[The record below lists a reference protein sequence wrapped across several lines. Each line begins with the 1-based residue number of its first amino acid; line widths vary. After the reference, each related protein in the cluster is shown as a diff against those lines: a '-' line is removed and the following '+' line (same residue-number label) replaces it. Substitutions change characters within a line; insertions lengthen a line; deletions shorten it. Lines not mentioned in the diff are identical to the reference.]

1 LASSAQF
8 IPYVDDTYHAP
19 GYVGGEHRLVVELT
33 AQDATVSA
41 AVEIT
46 KKGSGAVQAQDATTS
61 ATTKRTVNA
70 LEADL
75 HDGPSVVVDV
85 AGDGER
91 SVVTVV
97 AAAEV
102 DTPSQVTG
110 VAERIINAS
119 GALSIGESS
128 VSGAGARTSNNILS
142 SVQAQSSTVSGTSN
156 AQRNASGAVQAQD
169 ATIVGVAER
178 TINASGTL
186 AAQSSVVTGIAER
199 EIDDQGGNALQQS
212 SASIVSGVAERVIT
226 SSGSLESQPIGGVVG
241 SGNIGYNTSSALQT
255 QSSVVTGEAEN
266 IITGTGVLQQSS
278 VPVVSGVAERII
290 TGSAAI
296 QAEGLTAFGV
306 ANRIIVDVDATP
318 QTQSSSVTG
327 LAENSIV
334 SQSAALQTQ
343 SSTTVGVAE
352 RIIVQEGAAQ
362 FKPTDNN
369 VVTGQGVRKKNAS
382 GALQQS
388 SASIVTGVAERIIT
402 PDDAN
407 LTASEVGVSVVTG
420 ISERE
425 VVQTGDGSLEAQSST
440 IVGVAKRIIVQE
452 GAAAF
457 KPTDNNVAVGVA
469 ERVIT
474 GSGDLHDGPVVLT
487 DVAGDAERQVNTTFA
502 AIVHDDDA
510 EIVATANVGRI
521 TSAALSTNSSTVAAV
536 VEITSN
542 QLGDAEF
549 QPSANNLVVGLAER
563 VVTAGSTV
571 LQVSE
576 VITGPVSGVAE
587 REIVTE
593 SGSIQAQ
600 PSVVTGLAENKI
612 VSQSAALQ
620 AQSSTTVCAAERIIT
635 QEGGGALK
643 PTNNNTVT
651 GLAEVKKTGFGHL
664 GAVGWGVGGNATRI
678 VVDTDATPAA
688 QSSTIAG
695 VGVRTSNTLDGALTA
710 AEIGVSVVAGNGERS
725 IVTESAA
732 AVVDDQSDVVGVAE
746 REITGTGTVGHRF
759 TPETVVHTVTNNG
772 SASWK
777 IDGQTNPTLE
787 FHRGSTYI
795 FSVTASGHPFWIKSS
810 PGTGTGGAYNDG
822 VTNNGDDVGT
832 ITFVVPDNAPST
844 LYYNC
849 QYHGSMGGTI
859 TVLPALSN
867 QLQNSVV
874 TGAAERELLAGNVAI
889 VADDCVITS
898 TVEITS
904 NSQGQLSAQDAVVV
918 GLSERTIVDVDTTVV
933 AQDAVVS
940 GAAEREIRT
949 SATLVPTANNI
960 VAGIAEREIRSA
972 VTLSAQNVVVSGVAE
987 RIITGVDTNL
997 TAAEVGISA
1006 VVGNA
1011 ERKVVVAEGNLTA
1024 AEIGA
1029 SGVAGVAEREIET
1042 NNITQ
1047 ALAASDVTISGV
1059 AERIIDAGSLTI
1071 RPTEY
1076 NVVYAVAERTIVALD
1091 ANLTASEVGL
1101 SVVVGD
1107 AEREVITEQSA
1118 LIVDD
1123 PSDVA
1128 GSAERIVTGSGERI
1142 THMVSRSGNSAW
1154 VIDGVQN
1161 PTLEFHKGSK
1171 YIIKVSTPGHPFW
1184 IKSVPGTSFPIG
1196 TGTEN
1201 AYNDGVTNNGEDNG
1215 TIVFDVPLN
1224 APDNLYYN
1232 CQYHPNMAGTIDV
1245 QKIVSPIA
1253 QPSDVSGVAEREI
1266 RSAVTLE
1273 APASTVNATTNVIIK
1288 PRGILECTPSLVE
1301 GTAKRTVV
1309 DVVPNPAAQSS
1320 TIAGVAERIVELEVE
1335 GAIDGDVNTDPSTV
1349 AGVAERIIR
1358 PVVTLSSEDSQVSG
1372 VAERKVVSVSTAV
1385 AAQDVTVVCSAE
1397 RIITSVEADLTASEV
1412 GVSVVAGVAERE
1424 IDDQGG
1430 DALTTVDCLVTGVAE
1445 RIIKVADGVP
1455 DSNGV
1460 AIPRSGP
1467 STVNAVT
1474 KRTVFVIEADLTADE
1489 VGVSNVVGTGARREV
1504 SAAVPLVRSFRIT
1517 KPKQVTIVIRTKP
1530 SAIEAV

>member
-1 LASSAQF
+1 MASSAQF

-19 GYVGGEHRLVVELT
+19 GYVGGEHRLVVEIV

-46 KKGSGAVQAQDATTS
+46 KKGSGAVQAQDVSVS
-61 ATTKRTVNA
+61 ATTKRTVVVLN
-70 LEADL
+70 ADL
-75 HDGPSVVVDV
+75 HDGPATIVDV

-97 AAAEV
+97 SAVEH

-110 VAERIINAS
+110 VAERTVNGS

-128 VSGAGARTSNNILS
+128 VTATVEISSNALDATP
-142 SVQAQSSTVSGTSN
+142 QAQSSTVNGSAN
-156 AQRNASGAVQAQD
+156 AQRNASGAIQAQD
-169 ATIVGVAER
+169 ATSVGVSER
-178 TINASGTL
+178 TVVDTDATP
-186 AAQSSVVTGIAER
+186 AAQSSTVSAVSER
-199 EIDDQGGNALQQS
+199 EIDDQGGNALS
-212 SASIVSGVAERVIT
+212 SQDAALSGVAERVIT

-241 SGNIGYNTSSALQT
+241 SGNNGRVTSPALQT
-255 QSSVVTGEAEN
+255 GSSVVTGEAEN
-266 IITGTGVLQQSS
+266 IITGAGSLQQSS
-278 VPVVSGVAERII
+278 VPVISGVAERVV

-296 QAEGLTAFGV
+296 KDNDHTVFGISTRTV
-306 ANRIIVDVDATP
+306 VDVDATP
-318 QTQSSSVTG
+318 QAQSSSVTG

-334 SQSAALQTQ
+334 SQSAALQAQ
-343 SSTTVGVAE
+343 SSTTVGAAE
-352 RIIVQEGAAQ
+352 RIIVQEGNAQ

-369 VVTGQGVRKKNAS
+369 VVTGQGTRKKNAS
-382 GALQQS
+382 GVLQQS
-388 SASIVTGVAERIIT
+388 SVPIVTGVAERIIT

-420 ISERE
+420 VTERV

-440 IVGVAKRIIVQE
+440 TVGVAERTIVQE
-452 GAAAF
+452 GAATF
-457 KPTDNNVAVGVA
+457 KPTDNNVVVGAA

-474 GSGDLHDGPVVLT
+474 GIGDLHDGPVTLT
-487 DVAGDAERQVNTTFA
+487 DVAGDGERQVNTTFA

-510 EIVATANVGRI
+510 DVVAVANIGRI
-521 TSAALSTNSSTVAAV
+521 TNVALSTDNSTVTSV

-549 QPSANNLVVGLAER
+549 RPSANNLVVGIAER
-563 VVTAGSTV
+563 KVTAGTTI
-571 LQVSE
+571 LQTSE
-576 VITGPVSGVAE
+576 VITGPVTGVAE

-600 PSVVTGLAENKI
+600 PSVVTGEAENKI

-620 AQSSTTVCAAERIIT
+620 AQSSVTVSAAERVIT

-643 PTNNNTVT
+643 PTNNNTVA
-651 GLAEVKKTGFGHL
+651 GLAEVKKTGSGQI
-664 GAVGWGVGGNATRI
+664 GAVGWGVGGTATRI
-678 VVDTDATPAA
+678 IVDTDTTPAA
-688 QSSTIAG
+688 QSSSVAG
-695 VGVRTSNTLDGALTA
+695 VAVRTSNALDGDLTA

-732 AVVDDQSDVVGVAE
+732 AVVDDPSDVVGAAE

-759 TPETVVHTVTNNG
+759 TPETVTHTVTNNG

-795 FSVTASGHPFWIKSS
+795 FSVSASGHPFWIKSS

-832 ITFVVPDNAPST
+832 ITFVVPDNAPNT

-859 TVLPALSN
+859 SVSPALSN
-867 QLQNSVV
+867 QLQNSTVA
-874 TGAAERELLAGNVAI
+874 GLAERELLAGNVAI
-889 VADDCVITS
+889 SLDNSVVTATTQLI
-898 TVEITS
+898 S
-904 NSQGQLSAQDAVVV
+904 NSQGQLAAQDAVITGV
-918 GLSERTIVDVDTTVV
+918 SERTIVDVDTDPV

-940 GAAEREIRT
+940 GVSEREMRT
-949 SATLVPTANNI
+949 AATLTPTTNNI
-960 VAGIAEREIRSA
+960 VA
-972 VTLSAQNVVVSGVAE
+972 
-987 RIITGVDTNL
+987 
-997 TAAEVGISA
+997 
-1006 VVGNA
+1006 
-1011 ERKVVVAEGNLTA
+1011 
-1024 AEIGA
+1024 
-1029 SGVAGVAEREIET
+1029 
-1042 NNITQ
+1042 
-1047 ALAASDVTISGV
+1047 GV
-1059 AERIIDAGSLTI
+1059 AERIIDAGSVALQ
-1071 RPTEY
+1071 PTEN
-1076 NVVYAVAERTIVALD
+1076 NVVVSTSERTIVAVD
-1091 ANLTASEVGL
+1091 INLTASEVGV
-1101 SVVVGD
+1101 SVVAGIG
-1107 AEREVITEQSA
+1107 EREVITEESA

-1128 GSAERIVTGSGERI
+1128 GTAERVVKGSGERI

-1161 PTLEFHKGSK
+1161 PTLEFNKGSK

-1184 IKSVPGTSFPIG
+1184 IKSIPGTSFPVG

-1224 APDNLYYN
+1224 APDTLYYN
-1232 CQYHPNMAGTIDV
+1232 CQYHSAMAGTIDV
-1245 QKIVSPIA
+1245 QKVISPAA
-1253 QPSDVSGVAEREI
+1253 QSSTVSGLAEREI
-1266 RSAVTLE
+1266 T
-1273 APASTVNATTNVIIK
+1273 STVRLDTFPSSISATTTVVIK
-1288 PRGILECTPSLVE
+1288 PRGILECSDAVINC
-1301 GTAKRTVV
+1301 TAERTIQ
-1309 DVVPNPAAQSS
+1309 DVIPNPAAQSS
-1320 TIAGVAERIVELEVE
+1320 TVAGIAERIVELEVE
-1335 GAIDGDVNTDPSTV
+1335 GAIDGDVNAGPSTV
-1349 AGVAERIIR
+1349 AGAAEREIR
-1358 PVVTLSSEDSQVSG
+1358 SAVTLSTQDVTVSG
-1372 VAERKVVSVSTAV
+1372 IAEREIRSAVTLSTSDAIVSGTVEREITGVDTNLTASEVGVSAVVGNAERKVVVAEGNISASEVGASVVVGVAERTVGGTFAPQAQESIVSSIAERTVVSVNTAV
-1385 AAQDVTVVCSAE
+1385 AAQDIRVVSSAE
-1397 RIITSVEADLTASEV
+1397 RIITSVEADLSASEV

-1424 IDDQGG
+1424 IDDDTGN
-1430 DALTTVDCLVTGVAE
+1430 ALVTGQSSATGVAE
-1445 RIIKVADGVP
+1445 RIIKVPFAP

-1489 VGVSNVVGTGARREV
+1489 VGVSSVEGSASRREV